1 MKTPRMIERAW
12 VVRDAVP
19 GPDVDEFADGDRVRA
34 VLSEPG
40 AEQTLLAVQHPHRM
54 PDALANGL
62 SLEAAIPDARRRLA
76 GLLGSAYRDVGEVIA
91 PYRVSGPEG
100 TAVGVLCMVDPEAAT
115 AGEEVYPDVVAER
128 AGVLR
133 GLGVATS
140 AAMLVPV
147 GGADTLT
154 AAIGRACTGPP
165 AVSTVDHS
173 GSVHELW
180 LLGPG
185 EAASAILAE
194 AGAHP
199 LLVADGNHRVAA
211 AKEAGLSELFALV
224 TAGPELRV
232 GPIHRA
238 LVGVRRSS
246 ADLAAAWRAYGLAV
260 TEDVEP
266 EVPERPG
273 SVTAVTGDGALSV
286 RLPDPVPAD
295 PLPRIDHGVVE
306 HLLVGQ
312 ALGVDPDSPA
322 LRPFTV
328 RPPERTTV
336 RLLIAPV
343 PFADVLAVHADGR
356 QMPRKSTYFTPK
368 PRSGLVLAGESD
380 VPAG

>member
-1 MKTPRMIERAW
+1 MIERAW
-12 VVRDAVP
+12 VVREAVP
-19 GPDVDEFADGDRVRA
+19 GPDVDEFADADRVRA
-34 VLSEPG
+34 VLAEPDT
-40 AEQTLLAVQHPHRM
+40 EQTLLAVQHPHRT
-54 PDALANGL
+54 PDALAGGL
-62 SLEAAIPDARRRLA
+62 SVEQAMPRARRRLTA
-76 GLLGSAYRDVGEVIA
+76 LLRSAYREVGQVIA

-100 TAVGVLCMVDPEAAT
+100 TAAGVLCMVDPSAAT

-128 AGVLR
+128 ASVLR

-147 GGADTLT
+147 REVDTLT
-154 AAIGRACTGPP
+154 EQIGLACAGPP
-165 AVSTVDHS
+165 AVSTVDRV
-173 GSVHELW
+173 GSRHELW

-185 EAASAILAE
+185 ERSAAILAA
-194 AGAHP
+194 AGRHP

-211 AKEAGLSELFALV
+211 ARLAGLDGLLALV

-238 LVGVRRSS
+238 LVGVPRTP
-246 ADLAAAWRAYGLAV
+246 AELAAAWRSYGLAV
-260 TEDVEP
+260 TEDVAA
-266 EVPERPG
+266 EVPATPG
-273 SVTAVTGDGALSV
+273 TVTAVTGDGALSV

-322 LRPFTV
+322 LRPYTV
-328 RPPERTTV
+328 APPEGTTV
-336 RLLIAPV
+336 RLLIPPV
-343 PFADVLAVHADGR
+343 PFSDVLAVHAAGR
-356 QMPRKSTYFTPK
+356 QMPRKCTYFTPK
-368 PRSGLVLAGESD
+368 PRSGLLVTGESY